1 VVMLGCLVLIQARK
15 ESKQLPAGFS
25 PLVTILVPAYNE
37 GKVIE
42 RTITSILGAGYQNV
56 EVLVVDDGSTDDT
69 SEVTQRYA
77 EKDPR
82 VRLLQKPNGGK
93 AHAANHGLAHA
104 SGEFVIAVDA
114 DTLVTAGSIERLVAH
129 FVDPEVTAV
138 CGNVEVGNVNSWLTR
153 FQAIE
158 YVTSQNFDRRAFA
171 LLNCV
176 SVVPGALGAWRRDK
190 VLAVG
195 GYSSDTLTEDADLT
209 LTVLQAGG
217 RIVYEPRAIGRT
229 EAPEKVEDLLKQR
242 FRWTYGT
249 YQCLYK
255 HRKVFFHGT
264 LGWIGLPNMVV
275 FQVLFAAISPIG
287 DLVMVLSLIRG
298 DFEAFAAGYVAFLLM
313 DVCGSLLAF
322 VLDGKPV
329 RWLWMLLIQRFTYRQ
344 MMYWVSLKAMLAAV
358 RGARHGWKKLDRT
371 GTVQLDVPPPETIA
385 AE

>member
-1 VVMLGCLVLIQARK
+1 
-15 ESKQLPAGFS
+15 
-25 PLVTILVPAYNE
+25 
-37 GKVIE
+37 
-42 RTITSILGAGYQNV
+42 
-56 EVLVVDDGSTDDT
+56 
-69 SEVTQRYA
+69 
-77 EKDPR
+77 
-82 VRLLQKPNGGK
+82 
-93 AHAANHGLAHA
+93 
-104 SGEFVIAVDA
+104 
-114 DTLVTAGSIERLVAH
+114 
-129 FVDPEVTAV
+129 V
-138 CGNVEVGNVNSWLTR
+138 CGNVEVGNVRSWLTR

-176 SVVPGALGAWRRDK
+176 SVVPGALGAWRREA

-195 GYSSDTLTEDADLT
+195 GYSADTLTEDADLT
-209 LTVLQAGG
+209 LTILRAGA

-229 EAPEKVEDLLKQR
+229 EAPESVSGLMKQR

-255 HRKVFFHGT
+255 HRKVFFRGT

-287 DLVMVLSLIRG
+287 DLVMVLSLFRADYG
-298 DFEAFAAGYVAFLLM
+298 AFLAGYIAFLLM

-344 MMYWVSLKAMLAAV
+344 LMYYVSLKAMVAAI
-358 RGARHGWKKLDRT
+358 RGARHGWRKLDRM
-371 GTVQLDVPPPETIA
+371 GTVDFDPTPKQLDPT
-385 AE
+385 AEEFEPKSSISPLA

>member
-1 VVMLGCLVLIQARK
+1 
-15 ESKQLPAGFS
+15 
-25 PLVTILVPAYNE
+25 
-37 GKVIE
+37 
-42 RTITSILGAGYQNV
+42 
-56 EVLVVDDGSTDDT
+56 
-69 SEVTQRYA
+69 
-77 EKDPR
+77 
-82 VRLLQKPNGGK
+82 
-93 AHAANHGLAHA
+93 
-104 SGEFVIAVDA
+104 
-114 DTLVTAGSIERLVAH
+114 
-129 FVDPEVTAV
+129 V

-176 SVVPGALGAWRRDK
+176 SVVPGALGAWRREA

-195 GYSSDTLTEDADLT
+195 GYSTETLTEDADLT
-209 LTVLQAGG
+209 LTILRAGG

-229 EAPEKVEDLLKQR
+229 EAPETVSGLLKQR

-287 DLVMVLSLIRG
+287 DLVMILSLFRG
-298 DFEAFAAGYVAFLLM
+298 DYGAFAAGYVAFLLM

-344 MMYWVSLKAMLAAV
+344 MMYWVSLKAMIAAM
-358 RGARHGWKKLDRT
+358 RGARHGWRKLDRT
-371 GTVQLDVPPPETIA
+371 GTVDFDPKPSVAPPTA
-385 AE
+385 DLSA